1 MNRTRSFGLDGKRR
15 KAGYYKRYFLFFIR
29 ENWLILLFGFLFIFG
44 VWIGT
49 SFIGSFQGETL
60 DQLLIL
66 LNGFVSRRE
75 GQEMRQTFLSTFFS
89 SFWPAALLFFCG
101 FCAISQPLIALVP
114 FFKGL
119 GFGLSASTMLGIYGS
134 SAMGYLI
141 VLLLPGTILSTLVL
155 LFCCK
160 ESLGLSCM
168 FFQVINPLQMPSE
181 GTSVGDYCVKYIIFT
196 ACLAGTSAL
205 ESLLFQMFSSYFAL

>member
-1 MNRTRSFGLDGKRR
+1 MNRTRSFGLNGKKR

-29 ENWLILLFGFLFIFG
+29 ENWLIVLFGFLFIFG

-49 SFIGSFQGETL
+49 AFIGGFNGETL
-60 DQLLIL
+60 EKLLVL
-66 LNGFVSRRE
+66 LNGYISRRE
-75 GQEMRQTFLSTFFS
+75 GQGMRQTFLSAFFS
-89 SFWPAALLFFCG
+89 VFWPAALLFFCG

-119 GFGLSASTMLGIYGS
+119 GFGLSASTMLSIYGS
-134 SAMGYLI
+134 SSMGYLI

-160 ESLGLSCM
+160 ESLGLSYK
-168 FFQVINPLQMPSE
+168 FLQVITPPQMPNESP
-181 GTSVGDYCVKYIIFT
+181 SVGNYCVKYIIFT
-196 ACLAGTSAL
+196 ACLVGVSAF
-205 ESLLFQMFSSYFAL
+205 ESLLFQVFSGYFAF

>member
-89 SFWPAALLFFCG
+89 SFGPAALLFFCG

-119 GFGLSASTMLGIYGS
+119 GFGLSASTMLSIYGS

>member
-1 MNRTRSFGLDGKRR
+1 M
-15 KAGYYKRYFLFFIR
+15 
-29 ENWLILLFGFLFIFG
+29 
-44 VWIGT
+44 
-49 SFIGSFQGETL
+49 
-60 DQLLIL
+60 
-66 LNGFVSRRE
+66 
-75 GQEMRQTFLSTFFS
+75 
-89 SFWPAALLFFCG
+89 FFCG

-119 GFGLSASTMLGIYGS
+119 GFGLSASTMLSIYGS